1 MLSKALRAV
10 LLAGTLSLI
19 NLIGGPLASAG
30 AVVASSQITAPAGPA
45 YTFFDETLAPHAPAV
60 TVSGTTT
67 GSGSVALRCYFG
79 IGPNEYEKVLAEVT
93 PSEGSFSV
101 EVEAQALE
109 VRPCVL
115 RAVPV
120 TDTKAHPPGSPAE
133 EASDPFK
140 GPAIAGSRL
149 EVEANDEVED
159 YYELEAASLP
169 GYFDIEAAGGCGLV
183 SSRLYAPGSLLVSA
197 DLFGCDAA
205 FFEAN
210 EPPSGRSTRS
220 DLQVDGAN
228 AYTPTTARYLEE
240 DLDAAIPGAPRL
252 SVTQAF
258 DAATGLVSIHEF
270 DPLVKCSPQAVFPPT
285 SASCTEFVSTGV
297 QLERTWQT
305 SSANQV
311 AMVTDAWSSTDGS
324 AHSLS
329 ALYEQW
335 LAIDEGEGGVFELPG
350 AGAFAPTTKGETI
363 ALPAGANAIDY
374 KEDAATPAAGDGEHP
389 LGAIVYA
396 NAPSSPLTVHE
407 GSDESKPTGT
417 GTGFSMPYQATVPAT
432 GAYTLQM
439 GFVQAYT
446 LSEVQTL
453 TQAVES
459 SFAAPQSIATP
470 PSGTSA
476 AAPSVTAADTV
487 AQVGRNA
494 AADTLAQVGRTTAAD
509 GTVKLTLAC
518 TGPAGTRCE
527 VQSSLTTV
535 EQRRAGKPIAVS
547 ARHRRLKTHLK
558 TRSRRV
564 SVGSSK
570 LTIAAGRRIAIAI
583 PLTAVGKRLLAR
595 FGRLPVHLSAILLSA
610 GQRSTILAQNLTI
623 EPHRK
628 VRRHREAKPH
638 REARRHSKTKRHRR
652 RRRRG

>member
-1 MLSKALRAV
+1 VISKVLRAV

-19 NLIGGPLASAG
+19 NLIGGPLAPAG
-30 AVVASSQITAPAGPA
+30 AVVASSQIAAPAGPA

-101 EVEAQALE
+101 AVEAQALE

-133 EASDPFK
+133 ETSDPFK
-140 GPAIAGSRL
+140 GPVIAGSRF

-159 YYELEAASLP
+159 YYELEATSLP

-197 DLFGCDAA
+197 DLFGCDAS

-210 EPPSGRSTRS
+210 EPPSGKSTRS

-258 DAATGLVSIHEF
+258 DAATGLVSIHEV

-285 SASCTEFVSTGV
+285 NASCREFVPTGV

-305 SSANQV
+305 SNANQV
-311 AMVTDAWSSTDGS
+311 AMVTDDWSSTDGS

-396 NAPSSPLTVHE
+396 SAPSEPLTVHE
-407 GSDESKPTGT
+407 GSDESKSAST
-417 GTGFSMPYQATVPAT
+417 GTGFSMPYRATVPAN

-459 SFAAPQSIATP
+459 SFAAPRGSATP

-476 AAPSVTAADTV
+476 TAPSVTAAQVGRNTAADTV
-487 AQVGRNA
+487 AQVGRPA
-494 AADTLAQVGRTTAAD
+494 AADGR
-509 GTVKLTLAC
+509 VKLTLAC
-518 TGPAGTRCE
+518 VGPAGTRCE
-527 VQSSLTTV
+527 VLSSLTTV
-535 EQRRAGKPIAVS
+535 ERRRGGKPIAVS
-547 ARHRRLKTHLK
+547 ARHHRLK
-558 TRSRRV
+558 TRSRRI

-583 PLTAVGKRLLAR
+583 PLNAVGKRLLAR
-595 FGRLPVHLSAILLSA
+595 FARLPVHLSVILLRA
-610 GQRSTILAQNLTI
+610 GQHSTILTQNLTVK
-623 EPHRK
+623 PHRK
-628 VRRHREAKPH
+628 PRKRHRP
-638 REARRHSKTKRHRR
+638 HRR
-652 RRRRG
+652 RRRG

>member
-1 MLSKALRAV
+1 VISKVLRAV

-19 NLIGGPLASAG
+19 NLIGGLLASAG

-67 GSGSVALRCYFG
+67 GGGSVALRCYFG
-79 IGPNEYEKVLAEVT
+79 IGPNEYEQVLAEVT
-93 PSEGSFSV
+93 PREGSFSV

-120 TDTKAHPPGSPAE
+120 TDTKAHPPGSLAE

-140 GPAIAGSRL
+140 GPVIAGSRF

-210 EPPSGRSTRS
+210 EPPSGKSTRS

-258 DAATGLVSIHEF
+258 DAATGLVSIHEV

-285 SASCTEFVSTGV
+285 SASCRAFVSTGV

-311 AMVTDAWSSTDGS
+311 ATVTDDWSSTDGS

-363 ALPAGANAIDY
+363 VLPSGANAIDY
-374 KEDAATPAAGDGEHP
+374 KEDAATPAAGDDEHP

-396 NAPSSPLTVHE
+396 SAPSEPLTVHE
-407 GSDESKPTGT
+407 GSDESKSPST

-459 SFAAPQSIATP
+459 RFAAPRSIATP
-470 PSGTSA
+470 PSGTSAATPTSGTSA

-487 AQVGRNA
+487 AQVGR
-494 AADTLAQVGRTTAAD
+494 TAAD
-509 GTVKLTLAC
+509 GRVKLTLAC
-518 TGPAGTRCE
+518 IGPARTRCE
-527 VQSSLTTV
+527 VLSSLTTV
-535 EQRRAGKPIAVS
+535 EQRRGGEPIAVS
-547 ARHRRLKTHLK
+547 ARHHRLQ
-558 TRSRRV
+558 TRSRRI

-583 PLTAVGKRLLAR
+583 PLNAVGKRLLAR
-595 FGRLPVHLSAILLSA
+595 FGRLPVHLSVVLLSA
-610 GQRSTILAQNLTI
+610 GQRSTILTQNLTVK
-623 EPHRK
+623 PHRK
-628 VRRHREAKPH
+628 
-638 REARRHSKTKRHRR
+638 ARKRHRR
-652 RRRRG
+652 NPRRRRG